1 MKTFG
6 GVRAAGFGMAGGQR
20 VCVGPAEEV
29 KAGRVSGAVVKMFD
43 EKKDRNGKGTAWGIS
58 FVAET

>member
-1 MKTFG
+1 MHW
-6 GVRAAGFGMAGGQR
+6 AGFGMAGGQR